1 MAKLQLKLD
10 LQFFAGEKTEKAT
23 PKKRE
28 DERKKGRVAKSQ
40 DINTALLL
48 LASFALLAVMG
59 SYMKDNMLSLYATTF
74 TEYIHL
80 QIDFESTM
88 MLLKEVLIQFA
99 LIVAPIMLVA
109 FIISIAANLLQVGF
123 LFTTEPLKF
132 DLKKIDPIKG
142 AKRIF
147 SIRAIVELL
156 KSFLKISFIGTI
168 TFAVIWMFK
177 DEMMMLALKQPEN
190 AVAFFGRVTVIMGIA
205 ATLAL
210 LFLAVLDYIYQKYDF
225 EKNIRMSK
233 QDIKDEHKNIE
244 GDPLIKSKLKEK
256 QRQVAMSRMMAEV
269 PKADVVITNP
279 THYAVAIKYD
289 ETVTAAPYVVAK
301 GTDKTAQKIKEIAK
315 EHQIMTIENKPL
327 ARSLYDIVEL
337 NDVIPEQFYQA
348 VAEILAFVYQNEK
361 KVN

>member
-1 MAKLQLKLD
+1 MHLNLD

-48 LASFALLAVMG
+48 LFSFITLTVLG
-59 SYMKDNMLSLYATTF
+59 SFMKEHMISLYTSSF
-74 TEYIHL
+74 SEYIHWDITE
-80 QIDFESTM
+80 QSIM
-88 MLLKEVLIQFA
+88 KLLKEVIIQFA
-99 LIVAPIMLVA
+99 MIVAPIMIIA

-147 SIRAIVELL
+147 SIRALVELL
-156 KSFLKISFIGTI
+156 KSFLKIALIGSI
-168 TFAVIWMFK
+168 TFAVIWIFK
-177 DEMMMLALKQPEN
+177 DEMMMLALKNPIN
-190 AVAFFGRVTVIMGIA
+190 AVAFFGRVTITMGIA
-205 ATLAL
+205 ATIAL
-210 LFLAVLDYIYQKYDF
+210 LFLAVLDYMYQKYDF

-244 GDPLIKSKLKEK
+244 GDPLIKSKLREK
-256 QRQVAMSRMMAEV
+256 QRQIAMQRMMEEV

-279 THYAVAIKYD
+279 THYAIAIKYD
-289 ETVTAAPYVVAK
+289 ETVAAAPIVVAK
-301 GTDKTAQKIKEIAK
+301 GTDKTALKIKEIAK
-315 EHQIMTIENKPL
+315 ENDVMTVENKPL
-327 ARSLYDIVEL
+327 AQSLYSLVDINE
-337 NDVIPEQFYQA
+337 VIPEQFYQA
-348 VAEILAFVYQNEK
+348 VAEILAFVYKLEK

>member
-1 MAKLQLKLD
+1 MHLKLD

-48 LASFALLAVMG
+48 LASFTLLAVVG
-59 SYMKDNMLSLYATTF
+59 GFMKENMLTLYSTTF
-74 TEYIHL
+74 TEYIHWEL
-80 QIDFESTM
+80 DYNSSIK
-88 MLLKEVLIQFA
+88 LLKAVLIQFA
-99 LIVAPIMLVA
+99 LIVAPVMLIA
-109 FIISIAANLLQVGF
+109 SIIAIASNLLQVGF

-156 KSFLKISFIGTI
+156 KSFLKIGFIGSI
-168 TFAVIWMFK
+168 TFAVIWIYK
-177 DEMMMLALKQPEN
+177 DEMMMLALKAPEN
-190 AVAFFGRVTVIMGIA
+190 AVAFFGRVTIIMGIA
-205 ATLAL
+205 ATITL
-210 LFLAVLDYIYQKYDF
+210 LFLAVLDYMYQKYDF

-244 GDPLIKSKLKEK
+244 GDPLIKSKLREK

-279 THYAVAIKYD
+279 THYAIAIKYD
-289 ETVTAAPYVVAK
+289 ESITSAPYVVAK
-301 GTDKTAQKIKEIAK
+301 GTDDVAQKIKEIAK
-315 EHQIMTIENKPL
+315 EHDIMTVENKPL
-327 ARSLYDIVEL
+327 ARALYDLVDL
-337 NDVIPEQFYQA
+337 NEVIPEQFYQA

-361 KVN
+361 RVN